1 MVGRERGFGMSSDR
15 LTPEGLRKW
24 PRGKFLLALTAYD
37 YPMARIL
44 DEAGA
49 DLIHVGDSLGM
60 VVLGL
65 PDTTGVT
72 MADMV
77 RATEAVARGRKRA
90 MLSVDLPTGS
100 YGDAESCV
108 KHAKVLMA
116 AGADAVKPEGG
127 KDIYPQLEALQKAG
141 IPWIGHLGMLPQHVN
156 EEGGYKR
163 KGKSEEEV
171 RQILE
176 EAKEMER
183 RGACAMVLEL
193 VTPEAAAKVTE
204 ALSIPTIG
212 IGAGKGTTGQ
222 IRVTHDLLGMTPW
235 FKPGFVKEDLGFAE
249 KIGAMVAGLKRI
261 GRGEPE

>member
-1 MVGRERGFGMSSDR
+1 MVDREGGFCVSSDC
-15 LTPEGLRKW
+15 LTPEQLRKW

-37 YPMARIL
+37 YPLARVL
-44 DEAGA
+44 DEGGA
-49 DLIHVGDSLGM
+49 DLIHIGDSLGM

-77 RATEAVARGRKRA
+77 RATEAVARARKRA
-90 MLSVDLPTGS
+90 MLSVDLPMGS
-100 YGDAESCV
+100 YEEAKSCV
-108 KHAKVLMA
+108 ENSKILIA

-127 KDIYPQLEALQKAG
+127 KNIFPQLEALQKAR
-141 IPWIGHLGMLPQHVN
+141 IPWIGHLGMLPQHVKT
-156 EEGGYKR
+156 EGGYKR

-176 EAKEMER
+176 EAREMEK

-193 VTPEAAAKVTE
+193 VTPEAATRVTE
-204 ALSIPTIG
+204 TLSIPTIG
-212 IGAGKGTTGQ
+212 IGAGKATTGQ
-222 IRVTHDLLGMTPW
+222 IRVTHDLLGLSPW

-249 KIGAMVAGLKRI
+249 KIGAMVAGLKKI
-261 GRGEPE
+261 GRGGPE

>member
-1 MVGRERGFGMSSDR
+1 MN
-15 LTPEGLRKW
+15 PEQLRKW
-24 PRGKFLLALTAYD
+24 PKGKFLLALTAYD
-37 YPMARIL
+37 YPMSRIL

-77 RATEAVARGRKRA
+77 RATEAAARGRKRA
-90 MLSVDLPTGS
+90 MLSVDLPMGS
-100 YGDAESCV
+100 YSCAESCV
-108 KHAKVLMA
+108 KNSKILIE

-127 KDIYPQLEALQKAG
+127 KEIYPQLEALQRAG
-141 IPWIGHLGMLPQHVN
+141 IPWVGHLGMLPQKVKQ
-156 EEGGYKR
+156 EGGYKR

-176 EAKEMER
+176 EAVEMEK

-222 IRVTHDLLGMTPW
+222 IRVTHDLLGLTPW
-235 FKPGFVKEDLGFAE
+235 CKPGFVKEDLGLAE
-249 KIGAMVAGLKRI
+249 KIGGMVAGLKKI
-261 GRGEPE
+261 GRGGPG

>member
-1 MVGRERGFGMSSDR
+1 
-15 LTPEGLRKW
+15 
-24 PRGKFLLALTAYD
+24 
-37 YPMARIL
+37 
-44 DEAGA
+44 
-49 DLIHVGDSLGM
+49 
-60 VVLGL
+60 
-65 PDTTGVT
+65 
-72 MADMV
+72 
-77 RATEAVARGRKRA
+77 

-127 KDIYPQLEALQKAG
+127 KDIYSQLEALQKAG

-193 VTPEAAAKVTE
+193 VTAEAATKVTE
-204 ALSIPTIG
+204 AISIPTIG

-222 IRVTHDLLGMTPW
+222 IRVTHDLVGLTPW

-249 KIGAMVAGLKRI
+249 KIGAMVAGLKKI

>member
-1 MVGRERGFGMSSDR
+1 MPADR
-15 LTPEGLRKW
+15 LNPEQLRKW
-24 PRGKFLLALTAYD
+24 PKGKFLLALTAYD
-37 YPMARIL
+37 YPMGRTL

-60 VVLGL
+60 VVLGM

-100 YGDAESCV
+100 YENPESCV
-108 KHAKVLMA
+108 KNSRILIA

-127 KDIYPQLEALQKAG
+127 KDIFPQLEALQKAG
-141 IPWIGHLGMLPQHVN
+141 IPWIGHLGMLPQKVKT
-156 EEGGYKR
+156 EGGYKR

-176 EAKEMER
+176 EAKEMEK

-193 VTPEAAAKVTE
+193 VTPEAAARVTE

-222 IRVTHDLLGMTPW
+222 IRVTHDLLGLTPW

-249 KIGAMVAGLKRI
+249 KIGAMVIGLKRI
-261 GRGEPE
+261 GRGGPE

>member
-1 MVGRERGFGMSSDR
+1 
-15 LTPEGLRKW
+15 
-24 PRGKFLLALTAYD
+24 
-37 YPMARIL
+37 
-44 DEAGA
+44 
-49 DLIHVGDSLGM
+49 
-60 VVLGL
+60 
-65 PDTTGVT
+65 
-72 MADMV
+72 
-77 RATEAVARGRKRA
+77 
-90 MLSVDLPTGS
+90 
-100 YGDAESCV
+100 
-108 KHAKVLMA
+108 
-116 AGADAVKPEGG
+116 VKPEGG

-193 VTPEAAAKVTE
+193 VAPEAAAKVTE

-249 KIGAMVAGLKRI
+249 KIGAMVAGLKKI

>member
-1 MVGRERGFGMSSDR
+1 MLSDR
-15 LTPEGLRKW
+15 LSPDQLRNW
-24 PRGKFLLALTAYD
+24 PKGKFLLALTAYD
-37 YPMARIL
+37 YPMARVL
-44 DEAGA
+44 DESGA

-90 MLSVDLPTGS
+90 MLSADLPTGS
-100 YGDAESCV
+100 YENPESCV
-108 KHAKVLMA
+108 KNSKILIA

-127 KDIYPQLEALQKAG
+127 KDIFFQLEALQKAG
-141 IPWIGHLGMLPQHVN
+141 IPWIGHLGMLPQHVK

-176 EAKEMER
+176 EAKQMEK

-193 VTPEAAAKVTE
+193 VTAEAAARVTE
-204 ALSIPTIG
+204 GLSIPTIG

-222 IRVTHDLLGMTPW
+222 IRVTHDLLGLTPW
-235 FKPGFVKEDLGFAE
+235 FKPAFVKEDLGFAE
-249 KIGAMVAGLKRI
+249 RIGAMVAGLKKI
-261 GRGEPE
+261 GRGGPE